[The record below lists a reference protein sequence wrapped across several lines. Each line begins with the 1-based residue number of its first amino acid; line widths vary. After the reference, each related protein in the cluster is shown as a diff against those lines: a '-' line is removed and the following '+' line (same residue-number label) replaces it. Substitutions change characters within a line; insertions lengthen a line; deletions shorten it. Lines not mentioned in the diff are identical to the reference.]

1 MARPRIG
8 IFGALVAVGGMLA
21 WHWAQKHRASQAR
34 LVNDLNRWE
43 EEGGAIAAT
52 TQTAPLAAAAKPSA
66 HGTANGAQQ
75 IGSGPEAWHF
85 PHG

>member
-1 MARPRIG
+1 MARLRIG
-8 IFGALVAVGGMLA
+8 IFGALVAMGGMLA
-21 WHWAQKHRASQAR
+21 WRWAQKHRASQAR

-52 TQTAPLAAAAKPSA
+52 TQTAPLAAAKPSA
-66 HGTANGAQQ
+66 DGAANGADQN
-75 IGSGPEAWHF
+75 GSGPDAWHF